1 MLAKLRA
8 QLSPFLARIQ
18 RYYARALLYR
28 RKRIIHRRLAKP
40 MKAKIRRKK
49 RYYELRRRLTEMPRL
64 RSVEGYAAEAQRER
78 PLASLGGANLPGRPT
93 AMRNRDVLQRRY
105 KRTQEF
111 AGRIVGTD
119 TAIYVVLFILGTVG
133 LGGGWYLYEI
143 MFRDPLNIKPGNPL
157 LYAGLAGGGGGIG
170 CALGIYV
177 VRFRR
182 MWKIA
187 YTLVHFVEHAIET
200 EPWRLTAIGR
210 VWLVRL
216 GFAAV
221 DHGRMFSGGARSS
234 GILQGNVIVELPP
247 GVKAADKLRHIRDV
261 YSLPRKR
268 GRFSGES
275 TRALDGRVARV
286 AGLSRRRQ
294 NLLARQRYEWLDR
307 IGPWV
312 VIIVCVIATFLIF
325 GGSRT

>member
-1 MLAKLRA
+1 MLAKLCA
-8 QLSPFLARIQ
+8 QVQPSLALIQ
-18 RYYARALLYR
+18 RCCARVLLYR

-40 MKAKIRRKK
+40 MKAKMRRRK
-49 RYYELRRRLTEMPRL
+49 RYYKLRRRLTEMPRL
-64 RSVEGYAAEAQRER
+64 RSLEEYAAEAQRER

-111 AGRIVGTD
+111 AGKISGAD
-119 TAIYVVLFILGTVG
+119 TLIYVGLFILGTIG
-133 LGGGWYLYEI
+133 LGGGMYLFEV
-143 MFRDPLNIKPGNPL
+143 FVRDPLDIKPGDPL
-157 LYAGLAGGGGGIG
+157 MYAGLVGGFGGIA
-170 CALGIYV
+170 CAFGVYA

-221 DHGRMFSGGARSS
+221 EHGRMFSGGARSS

-247 GVKAADKLRHIRDV
+247 GVKAADRLKHIRDV
-261 YSLPRKR
+261 YSLPRKK
-268 GRFSGES
+268 GRF
-275 TRALDGRVARV
+275 
-286 AGLSRRRQ
+286 
-294 NLLARQRYEWLDR
+294 
-307 IGPWV
+307 
-312 VIIVCVIATFLIF
+312 
-325 GGSRT
+325 